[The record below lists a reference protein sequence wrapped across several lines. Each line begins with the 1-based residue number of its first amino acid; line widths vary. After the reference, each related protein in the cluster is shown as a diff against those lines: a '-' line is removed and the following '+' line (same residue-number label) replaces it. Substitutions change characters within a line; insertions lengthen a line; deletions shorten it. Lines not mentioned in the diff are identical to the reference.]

1 MDNLE
6 KHKLINVDD
15 EIKYLMQM
23 DEVSSEN
30 FINELDMTIDLN
42 KSL

>member
-15 EIKYLMQM
+15 EIKHLMQM